1 MQELKTDYQGVF
13 VRGKSIR
20 IRVYKRKFTISHSPT
35 TENLLKAHN
44 ARIQLLSMV
53 NDGIITID
61 DIAKKNI
68 LSIFNKGY
76 FLPEII
82 PQTKHIQIKTNSNTP
97 TFRQIFMEKQREYEN
112 RESVISYEN
121 QLLKPGSITTYN
133 TYLSKRFTE
142 FLDIEIG
149 KLRLEDI
156 INFINK
162 HRDRGNS
169 YDYVDNLFIPLR
181 EILTDY
187 KEMGIIDNIILQNE
201 YIRKYMRRN
210 LRISEKLPTL
220 LDDNEIELILS
231 ARNSNIRSLILFAL
245 FTGVRVGEAINIK
258 YESINFIKNTITIT
272 KQFTSGNEST
282 PKSKNSIRQIP
293 ITIIPKNKL
302 LYNPYESV
310 LSNTLVHEYNH
321 KLSQNIFI
329 DPDTK
334 LQWKRSDKINEKMRE
349 FLNKMG
355 INKYLTFHDLRY
367 WFTAYAIELVGIH
380 LTSQY
385 LGHKTIEETMKDY
398 TRIKPQNLLS
408 REEAEKLRVFNKIAP
423 KLPQE

>member
-13 VRGKSIR
+13 IRGKSIR
-20 IRVYKRKFTISHSPT
+20 IRLYKSKFTISAEPT
-35 TENLLKAHN
+35 PQNLLKANN
-44 ARIQLLSMV
+44 ARLQLLSMI
-53 NDGIITID
+53 NDGILTID
-61 DIAKKNI
+61 DITKKII

-76 FLPEII
+76 FLPETI
-82 PQTKHIQIKTNSNTP
+82 PQIKHMPIKTNSETP
-97 TFRQIFMEKQREYEN
+97 TFRKIFIEKQREYEN
-112 RESVISYEN
+112 RESVFSYES
-121 QLLKPGSITTYN
+121 QQLKPGSITTYN
-133 TYLSKRFTE
+133 AYLSKRFAE

-149 KLRLEDI
+149 KLKLEDI

-169 YDYVDNLFIPLR
+169 YDYVDNLFIPIR

-187 KEMGIIDNIILQNE
+187 KEMGVIDNIILQNE
-201 YIRKYMRRN
+201 YIKKYMKRN
-210 LRISEKLPTL
+210 LRKSEKLPNL
-220 LDDNEIELILS
+220 LDDNDIQLIIS
-231 ARNSNIRSLILFAL
+231 ARKSNIRSLIIFAL

-258 YESINFIKNTITIT
+258 YENINFKNNTITVT

-282 PKSKNSIRQIP
+282 PKSKNSIRKIP
-293 ITIIPKNKL
+293 IVIIPKNQTPN
-302 LYNPYESV
+302 NPYESV
-310 LSNTLVHEYNH
+310 LSNELIYEYNH

-334 LQWKRSDKINEKMRE
+334 LQWKRSDKINEKMRKFFNE
-349 FLNKMG
+349 IG

-367 WFTAYAIELVGIH
+367 WFTAYSIELVGIH

-385 LGHKTIEETMKDY
+385 LGHKTIEETMRDY

-408 REEAEKLRVFNKIAP
+408 REEAEKLRVFKKVDP